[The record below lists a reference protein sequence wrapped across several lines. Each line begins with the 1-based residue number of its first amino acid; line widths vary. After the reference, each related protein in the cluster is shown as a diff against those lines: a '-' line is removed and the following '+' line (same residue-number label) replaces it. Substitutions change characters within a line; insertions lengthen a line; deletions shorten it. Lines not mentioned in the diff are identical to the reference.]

1 MGVIRTLQPHP
12 DTRASTVDSISVAID
27 FLPDGKLQLVYRLHG
42 KIDALRLPSVAARS
56 RADGLW
62 RHTCCEAF
70 INMPD
75 SKAYRE
81 FRQTRLPSPRH
92 LRSGTG
98 LDMKFGLD
106 RLLSEPE
113 LRRPLAGRRVAL
125 LAHPASVTADLTH
138 ALDALAA
145 LPEIKLS
152 AAFGPQHGLRGDKQ
166 DNMMES
172 PDYLDPQLGIPVFS
186 LYGEVRR
193 PTPR

>member
-81 FRQTRLPSPRH
+81 FNFSPSGQWQAYTFSNYRVGGLLEPAADPRIHSQSLPSQYILQATLQPEDLPHGTTPRLGLSAVIETCDGEISYWA
-92 LRSGTG
+92 LRHPPGKPDFHHPDTFD
-98 LDMKFGLD
+98 L
-106 RLLSEPE
+106 E
-113 LRRPLAGRRVAL
+113 L
-125 LAHPASVTADLTH
+125 DLT
-138 ALDALAA
+138 
-145 LPEIKLS
+145 
-152 AAFGPQHGLRGDKQ
+152 
-166 DNMMES
+166 
-172 PDYLDPQLGIPVFS
+172 
-186 LYGEVRR
+186 
-193 PTPR
+193 